1 MTTNEDIAG
10 LEYDW
15 LAVDAE
21 GLVGLLSTAGGGY
34 APDAFLADIDA
45 FDAAIAMI
53 LSLPTCTTTATC
65 SRELPAARAN
75 TWKLMAERGLFAFD
89 SDPHAG
95 PYRLIAAPHRPVSLE
110 DLPPMVRGV
119 AGRVVLSTVASRVAR
134 AISERD
140 IRQQESGRRASD
152 NGQ

>member
-1 MTTNEDIAG
+1 MTTNEDIVG

-34 APDAFLADIDA
+34 APKAFLADIDA
-45 FDAAIAMI
+45 FDAAIATI
-53 LSLPTCTTTATC
+53 LSLAPRTTAATC
-65 SRELPAARAN
+65 NRELPAGLTN

-89 SDPHAG
+89 SDPHGG
-95 PYRLIAAPHRPVSLE
+95 PYRLIAAPHRPVSLQ

-119 AGRVVLSTVASRVAR
+119 AERVVLSTVVFRVVR
-134 AISERD
+134 EISESD
-140 IRQQESGRRASD
+140 IRQQDS
-152 NGQ
+152 